1 MPRRE
6 KCETC
11 HWFHRHCTSDTFG
24 QCRKKPPV
32 LLDSFCNVGV
42 WPEEP
47 YYAWCGDWK
56 PIESIEVD
64 QSIQQ
69 EHTAIQRG

>member
-11 HWFHRHCTSDTFG
+11 YWFHRHCTSDTFG
-24 QCRKKPPV
+24 QCRKKSPV
-32 LLDSFCNVGV
+32 VRLDSFCNVGV

-56 PIESIEVD
+56 PLDDPAEESLSD
-64 QSIQQ
+64 
-69 EHTAIQRG
+69 A